1 MRMNY
6 DLKNIIAMDE
16 TAIWNDTIS
25 NTTVEKRG
33 ANTVSMKTTGHE
45 KSKGAKREISRLKEQ
60 YQTNCVIATSENGWM
75 NVDLTQ
81 KFCKEVTGTFS
92 FGTTFS
98 L

>member
-33 ANTVSMKTTGHE
+33 ANTVSMKT
-45 KSKGAKREISRLKEQ
+45 KGAKREISRLKEQ